1 MDCSERSGTREDG
14 YHVRCHGLVNIL
26 ELMTFSTRNPV
37 ALGRWLYE
45 QCLLHGVEFRMNTQA
60 VSATLSGSNDLL
72 SLDVLDEYKKST
84 ALKADKL
91 IIAAGPWTP
100 ATFKKLFP
108 QSSVKFDPVI
118 SAGEW
123 FIFEN
128 PEPLSKRSVG
138 AVYLDE
144 IVGQKLEFA
153 GRNDHT
159 IWATGEKSYFGEV
172 PDLGHVPTPDLGSLA
187 KLRNYSDTFLTRS
200 HGPKQ
205 ELRVIGSGRAYRP
218 ATETQLPI
226 IASVPGCRLSGN
238 RCENGKTGVYI
249 NSGHGS
255 YGVTLGMGSGKLMS
269 QIVLGRPTD
278 LNVSKFGLSYD
289 LD

>member
-1 MDCSERSGTREDG
+1 
-14 YHVRCHGLVNIL
+14 
-26 ELMTFSTRNPV
+26 
-37 ALGRWLYE
+37 
-45 QCLLHGVEFRMNTQA
+45 MNKQA

-72 SLDVLDEYKKST
+72 SLDVLDEYKRSTVLKS
-84 ALKADKL
+84 DKL

-100 ATFKKLFP
+100 ASFKRVFP

-123 FIFEN
+123 FVFEN

-138 AVYLDE
+138 AVYLDK

-159 IWATGEKSYFGEV
+159 IWATGEKSQFGEV
-172 PDLGHVPTPDLGSLA
+172 PDLGHVPTPDPSSLA
-187 KLRNYSDTFLTRS
+187 KLRNYSDTFLIRP

-205 ELRVIGSGRAYRP
+205 ELRVIGRGRAYRP
-218 ATETQLPI
+218 ATQSQLPI
-226 IASVPGCRLSGN
+226 IASVPDCRLSGN
-238 RCENGKTGVYI
+238 QGENGNTSVYI

-255 YGVTLGMGSGKLMS
+255 YGVTLGMGSGKLIS
-269 QIVLGRPTD
+269 QIVLGHPTD

-289 LD
+289 PN